1 MGRWTEEA
9 KEVQQEMHKLNESIN
24 KLAGKVKASE
34 QIVYSSDYEL
44 TRAAITSSNYTTDL
58 TYQRKRTV
66 GEVSELPSVHDKII
80 NLLEEFNE
88 SGEVDEKKMYELVE
102 HILIA
107 YNG

>member
-88 SGEVDEKKMYELVE
+88 SGEVDEKKMHELVE
-102 HILIA
+102 HILIE